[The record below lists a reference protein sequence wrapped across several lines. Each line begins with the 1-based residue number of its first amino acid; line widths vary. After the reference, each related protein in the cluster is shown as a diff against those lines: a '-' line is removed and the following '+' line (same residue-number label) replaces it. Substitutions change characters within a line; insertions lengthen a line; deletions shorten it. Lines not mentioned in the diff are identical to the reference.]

1 MAPKLGTDGTKT
13 GTNSTKTDTDSTK
26 TDTND
31 TKIDTNSK
39 LAVTGRKIIEILRNA
54 GIRIQQKISE
64 RKRKIARW
72 INRL

>member
-1 MAPKLGTDGTKT
+1 MVPKLGTDGTKA
-13 GTNSTKTDTDSTK
+13 GTNSTKTG
-26 TDTND
+26 TND